1 MVEKRLIIGISGASG
16 APIALALLK
25 ALQSKPIQTH
35 LVVTAGGEMTL
46 SQECAMNL
54 EDVSKLADVTY
65 DNANIG
71 AVIASGTFTTCGMV
85 VVPASMKTVAG
96 IHSGYSDNLL
106 LRAADVVL
114 KEGRKLILLPRE
126 SPLSQIHLRNLL
138 DLSQM
143 GVRILPPMLT
153 YYNSPQ
159 TIEDMTNHMVGKIL
173 DQLGYAPEAF
183 VRWEGM
189 K

>member
-16 APIALALLK
+16 APIAVALLK
-25 ALQSKPIQTH
+25 ALQSMPVQTH
-35 LVVTAGGEMTL
+35 LVVTKGGEMTL
-46 SQECAMNL
+46 SQECGMNL
-54 EDVSKLADVTY
+54 EDASKLADVTY
-65 DNANIG
+65 DNSNIG
-71 AVIASGTFTTCGMV
+71 AALASGTFTACGMV
-85 VVPASMKTVAG
+85 VAPASMKTVAG

-114 KEGRKLILLPRE
+114 KEGRKLILVPRE

-143 GVRILPPMLT
+143 GVRILPPMLS
-153 YYNSPQ
+153 YYSSPQ

-173 DQLGYAPEAF
+173 DQLGYAPETF
-183 VRWEGM
+183 IRWEGM